1 MKRKRV
7 IYGIS
12 IGILSLALLFVISAL
27 CVFVFIYRDINFE
40 GDELLFERSGKY
52 ESTTLYAK
60 DKNSPEDYVAVEQL
74 SGFSKIYYPLD
85 EIPEHLKRGIISVED
100 KIFYEHGGVD
110 VKRSILAAMNYIF
123 GQGDVFGAST
133 LTQQVIKN
141 ISGDSEQTVRRKLT
155 EIIRAYHIEK
165 RYEKDEILELYL
177 NVIPFGE
184 NSYGVGAASRAY
196 FGKEP
201 YELTPAESAALIGI
215 TNAPSAYNPYSN
227 PDLCKKKRD
236 IVLSVMRDDG
246 VITDEEYNTAKGTNV
261 DVIARES
268 REGRNNSW
276 FCEVAIDDAVK
287 ALSEKYN
294 ITESASRLMLSEG
307 GFSIYTTMDT
317 EVQRILEEYFENTD
331 NFPSEIYDGLNYAMA
346 VTDVQSGHLCAVV
359 GRVGEK
365 RGNRLLNHATS
376 PHTPGSV
383 LKPIALYA
391 PLIDSGLINSA
402 TVLDDVPVTFS
413 SGREYPKNSPNVYD
427 GLITVKDAIRLSKN
441 TVAVRLCNMR
451 TPRAIYD
458 SLCRDYGFTSLVEK
472 ESLDGRVVT
481 DIATAPMALG
491 QLTHGVSILKL
502 TESYGVFCADG
513 AFRPARSFTRIVDY
527 EGETVIEYPEE
538 ERRIMKP
545 ETARIM
551 NTLLMGVVENGTAGR
566 ITLGELVETAGK
578 TGTSGNNRDKMF
590 VGYTPYYTAGIW
602 CGYDGGGKDVS
613 SLSRSH
619 LEIWDDVM
627 REVHTLRFEN
637 EATVMRFSRE
647 GLIEMSFCMDSGER
661 YSDVCHYDP
670 RGNRRDVAYF
680 TYDNRPNED
689 CERHVLCL
697 YDTVSKGISLGNC
710 PRRDLVAVS
719 LLRIDNR
726 SFPKEIYITDAE
738 YVYRDMPEIYTPE
751 NDPTKPYFYP
761 SVPEG
766 EYVGISDRKRQF
778 NCACDLH

>member
-1 MKRKRV
+1 MKRNRV
-7 IYGIS
+7 VYGIS
-12 IGILSLALLFVISAL
+12 IAILSIALLLAIFTL
-27 CVFVFIYRDINFE
+27 CVFIFIYRDINFE
-40 GDELLFERSGKY
+40 ADELLFERSGKY

-60 DKNSPEDYVAVEQL
+60 DKDDSENYTAVEYL

-100 KIFYEHGGVD
+100 KMFYEHQGVD
-110 VKRSILAAMNYIF
+110 VKRSILAAMNYLF
-123 GQGDVFGAST
+123 GRGDVFGAST

-155 EIIRAYHIEK
+155 EIIRAFHIEM
-165 RYEKDEILELYL
+165 RYDKDEILELYL

-201 YELTPAESAALIGI
+201 FELTPAESAALIGI

-227 PDLCKKKRD
+227 PELCKKKRD
-236 IVLSVMRDDG
+236 IVLSVMHNDG
-246 VITDEEYNTAKGTNV
+246 VITDEEYNTAIGTDV

-268 REGRNNSW
+268 RDGRLNSW
-276 FCEVAIDDAVK
+276 FCEVAIDDAVL
-287 ALSEKYN
+287 ALSEKYE
-294 ITESASRLMLSEG
+294 ITESAARLMLSKG

-317 EVQRILEEYFENTD
+317 EVQRILEEYFENTE
-331 NFPSEIYDGLNYAMA
+331 NFPKEIADGLNYAMA
-346 VTDVQSGHLCAVV
+346 VTDARSGHLCAIV
-359 GRVGEK
+359 GRVGK
-365 RGNRLLNHATS
+365 KQGNRLLNHAVVN
-376 PHTPGSV
+376 HTPGSV
-383 LKPIALYA
+383 LKPLALYA

-402 TVLDDVPVTFS
+402 TVLDDVPVSFYE
-413 SGREYPKNSPNVYD
+413 GREYPKNSPNVYD

-441 TVAVRLCNMR
+441 TVAVRLCNLR
-451 TPRAIYD
+451 SPKAIYD
-458 SLCRDYGFTSLVEK
+458 SLCRDYKFTSLVEK
-472 ESLDGRVVT
+472 EKANGSVLT

-502 TESYGVFCADG
+502 TESYGVFSADG
-513 AFRPARSFTRIVDY
+513 AYRPARSFTRIVDY

-538 ERRIMKP
+538 EKQIMKS

-551 NTLLMGVVENGTAGR
+551 NTLLMGVVEDGTAGR

-602 CGYDGGGKDVS
+602 CGYESGGKDVS

-627 REVHTLRFEN
+627 REVHIRRLKN
-637 EATVMRFSRE
+637 EATVKRFSRE
-647 GLIEMSFCMDSGER
+647 GLVEMSFCMDSGGR
-661 YSDVCHYDP
+661 YSDVCRYDP

-680 TYDNRPNED
+680 TYDNCPTDN
-689 CERHVLCL
+689 CECHVLCL

-710 PRRDLVAVS
+710 PSRDLVAVS
-719 LLRIDNR
+719 LLRIDGR
-726 SFPKEIYITDAE
+726 SFPKEVYVTDAE
-738 YVYRDMPEIYTPE
+738 YVYRDVPEIYTLE

-761 SVPEG
+761 AIPEG
-766 EYVGISDRKRQF
+766 EYVGISNRKRQF
-778 NCACDLH
+778 NCACELH